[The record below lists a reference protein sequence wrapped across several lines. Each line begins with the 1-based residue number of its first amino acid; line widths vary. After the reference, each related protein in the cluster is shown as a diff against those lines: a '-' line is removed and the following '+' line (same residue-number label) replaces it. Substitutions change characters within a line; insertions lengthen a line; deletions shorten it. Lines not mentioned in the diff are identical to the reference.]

1 MKNGLLKNFLYTWL
15 IGLILVGIIYLVF
28 GSKRADASTI
38 ASQPIDTTLSGSIQT
53 IDSETFTGYS
63 GAVGS
68 ATFKVN
74 NYTNSTSLYYAL
86 YLRDTTNSI
95 SYVCKGDLTGTEE
108 METKA
113 INGDQTLIFDCSN
126 AGVYPSSFDT
136 PFIATSTITYKFSI
150 FRNQSAPDT
159 FKAYGDGSTPYF
171 LFESD
176 VFVPDYTSHFD
187 SISFSTTTNK
197 VNVTGYWNATTTPN
211 IIEQVSFN
219 QYSIMLGEEAN
230 ATTIATT
237 TGNFDLYFDYIP
249 LPTPYT
255 GATTTAT
262 ITSDLYFYAKLY
274 QIDNNYYNPFGEQD
288 IRYSTLLDATSTI
301 LTASTTDLWNIGS
314 TTAGLFLYP
323 EYICDITSI
332 TGCIKNALIWAFYP
346 TQKTVENFYNLQT
359 LVQSKA
365 PFGYFSVVKTGINS
379 LSATST
385 PTFSITIPNS
395 LKIYIFNPFDIAISS
410 ILWLFFIFNLYKR
423 LKHITI

>member
-1 MKNGLLKNFLYTWL
+1 MKNGLLKIFLYTWL
-15 IGLILVGIIYLVF
+15 ISLILVGIIYLVF
-28 GSKRADASTI
+28 GSKTVSA
-38 ASQPIDTTLSGSIQT
+38 SGSLLIT
-53 IDSETFTGYS
+53 DPTSFPYYTGSAPYGCTNGSWDGLITPSGDYLFSSAIAYS
-63 GAVGS
+63 GGGCYSGS
-68 ATFKVN
+68 GPLFFDISNQASYGMTGKPSGDYTFMSGPYVDIGSGAL
-74 NYTNSTSLYYAL
+74 STSDFIYYSQ
-86 YLRDTTNSI
+86 YYWD
-95 SYVCKGDLTGTEE
+95 G
-108 METKA
+108 
-113 INGDQTLIFDCSN
+113 SN
-126 AGVYPSSFDT
+126 ASFYP
-136 PFIATSTITYKFSI
+136 P
-150 FRNQSAPDT
+150 
-159 FKAYGDGSTPYF
+159 
-171 LFESD
+171 
-176 VFVPDYTSHFD
+176 PDYTSHFN

-237 TGNFDLYFDYIP
+237 TGNFNLYFDYIP

-262 ITSDLYFYAKLY
+262 ITSDLFFNAKLY

-288 IRYSTLLDATSTI
+288 IRYSTLLDATSTV